1 METLIKKIDGYIK
14 EFDLNKK
21 CRKQI
26 YVHRRMYISYIL
38 RRNGFTFRSIGDMLN
53 LDHSTIMW
61 NIKQYKMLKSMK
73 DPILLRDISVFD
85 LRVYNNQKYNL
96 KEDICKATTIRDL
109 EIIKE
114 RTEKKLYKELI
125 Y

>member
-1 METLIKKIDGYIK
+1 
-14 EFDLNKK
+14 
-21 CRKQI
+21 
-26 YVHRRMYISYIL
+26 
-38 RRNGFTFRSIGDMLN
+38 
-53 LDHSTIMW
+53 
-61 NIKQYKMLKSMK
+61 MK
-73 DPILLRDISVFD
+73 DPILLKDISVFD